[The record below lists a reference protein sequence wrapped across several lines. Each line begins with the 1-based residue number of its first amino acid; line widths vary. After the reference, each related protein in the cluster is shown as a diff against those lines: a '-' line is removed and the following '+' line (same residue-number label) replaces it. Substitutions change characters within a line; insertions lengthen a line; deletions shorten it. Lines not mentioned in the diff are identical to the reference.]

1 MFRSG
6 RLTSSSVAIS
16 ITIFFKAG
24 RNMSQES
31 NTAISI
37 KQLLEA
43 GAHFGHQ
50 TGRRHPRMRRYIFTQ
65 RNGIHI
71 LDLEK
76 TVVYLERACQFVREA
91 ASRGEAVLFIGT
103 KRQAQEPIE
112 EEAKRCGMP
121 FVNQRW
127 IGGTLTNFGAIQSRI
142 DYLVQLEDQRD
153 RGEFSVRGK
162 KEVLGL
168 TRQIDRL
175 NRRLG
180 GIKEMTA
187 LPGAMFIVDSSKE
200 RIAIAEGRRVGIPI
214 VAVVDTNCNPEEI
227 DYPIPANDDAV
238 RAIKLICGGMAEAVL
253 EGKAAQGAADE
264 AEMLERE
271 GIPESLTF
279 VPEEEEDADF
289 GSTGEGA
296 EGAD

>member
-1 MFRSG
+1 
-6 RLTSSSVAIS
+6 
-16 ITIFFKAG
+16 
-24 RNMSQES
+24 
-31 NTAISI
+31 
-37 KQLLEA
+37 
-43 GAHFGHQ
+43 
-50 TGRRHPRMRRYIFTQ
+50 
-65 RNGIHI
+65 
-71 LDLEK
+71 LD
-76 TVVYLERACQFVREA
+76 RACQFIRDV
-91 ASRGEAVLFIGT
+91 ASRGEAVLFVGT

-112 EEAKRCGMP
+112 EEAKRCSMP

-168 TRQIDRL
+168 TRQILKL

-187 LPGAMFIVDSSKE
+187 LPGAMFIVDASKE

-253 EGKAAQGAADE
+253 EGKVAQGAADE

-279 VPEEEEDADF
+279 VPEEEKDGDF

-296 EGAD
+296 KGAD